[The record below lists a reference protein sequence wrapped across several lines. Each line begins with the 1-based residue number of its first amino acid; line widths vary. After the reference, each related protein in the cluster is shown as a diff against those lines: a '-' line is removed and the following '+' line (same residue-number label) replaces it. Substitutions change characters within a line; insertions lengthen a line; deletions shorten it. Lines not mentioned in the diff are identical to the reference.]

1 MYKIAIVDDDKVIRE
16 ELSILLQNNGY
27 EVCLPTN
34 FSQVI
39 PIIQKENPHL
49 ILLDINLPEQD
60 GFQLCLQIRT
70 LTKVPIIFVT
80 SKDTVMDEL
89 QGITLGADDFIT
101 KPFNISILLARMGRV
116 LTRAYGEGVEQKLVH
131 KGVRLHIESGIAE
144 YSSNTVELT
153 KNELKILYLL
163 FKHKGTIVL
172 RREIMDDLWDN
183 SIFIDDNTLSVN
195 ITRIRNKLKELGVHD
210 FIQTKHGQGYMI

>member
-1 MYKIAIVDDDKVIRE
+1 MYKIAIVDDDKTIRE

-34 FSQVI
+34 FSQIV

-116 LTRAYGEGVEQKLVH
+116 LTRIYGEGLEQKLIH
-131 KGVRLHIESGIAE
+131 KGVRLYIESSIAE
-144 YSSNTVELT
+144 YSNNTVELT

-163 FKHKGTIVL
+163 FKNKGTIVS